1 MGRHARTSRP
11 GRVRGGRIGR
21 IGRNARGDSGVV
33 PGVGAAPG
41 GRRWAVAG
49 LAASVAVLVAG
60 GIGLAGAWHRSAG
73 PSSASPPAGGFVG
86 AAATPADS
94 APPIPGPSASSS
106 ASVPSAPQPS
116 ASVPAVHPT
125 ALQIPSIAVNTPL
138 ELLGVAADGTLQTP
152 ADPQHAGWFTG
163 SAVPGEP
170 GPVVVAGHV
179 DSRSGPA
186 VFAHLKKL
194 KAGASITVTLGG
206 GKRVAYRVTSV
217 VAYAKDKFPTQA
229 VYGAVPDSELRLITC
244 GGAFVDGEYVDNVI
258 VFAVPVT

>member
-1 MGRHARTSRP
+1 MGRHARA
-11 GRVRGGRIGR
+11 
-21 IGRNARGDSGVV
+21 ARSE
-33 PGVGAAPG
+33 
-41 GRRWAVAG
+41 RRWAVAG
-49 LAASVAVLVAG
+49 LAVSMAVLIVGGAGLAEVWHRSGETASVAA
-60 GIGLAGAWHRSAG
+60 
-73 PSSASPPAGGFVG
+73 SASAPL
-86 AAATPADS
+86 DS
-94 APPIPGPSASSS
+94 PPPIPGPSASSP
-106 ASVPSAPQPS
+106 ASMPSAPQTS
-116 ASVPAVHPT
+116 ASVPAVHPI
-125 ALQIPSIAVNTPL
+125 ALQIPSIAVDTSL
-138 ELLGVAADGTLQTP
+138 EQLGVAADGTLQTP
-152 ADPQHAGWFTG
+152 ADPRHAGWFTG

-244 GGAFVDGEYVDNVI
+244 GGAFVDGEYVDDVI
-258 VFAVPVT
+258 VFAAPST